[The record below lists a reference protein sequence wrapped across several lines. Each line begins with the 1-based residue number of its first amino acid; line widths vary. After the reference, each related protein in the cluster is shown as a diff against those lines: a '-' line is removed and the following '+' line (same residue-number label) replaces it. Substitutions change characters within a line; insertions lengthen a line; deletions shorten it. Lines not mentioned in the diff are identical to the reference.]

1 VLTQAVVVG
10 LVLTFL
16 LATFSGFLL
25 GGLQPPAGMG
35 LPIVGWHIG
44 GPDARPAHFL
54 GVHAQQLVP
63 LAGLVLQQGR
73 LLRAALWLTVVALGY
88 VLLWALL
95 VAQALR

>member
-1 VLTQAVVVG
+1 
-10 LVLTFL
+10 
-16 LATFSGFLL
+16 
-25 GGLQPPAGMG
+25 
-35 LPIVGWHIG
+35 
-44 GPDARPAHFL
+44 
-54 GVHAQQLVP
+54 VHAQQLVP